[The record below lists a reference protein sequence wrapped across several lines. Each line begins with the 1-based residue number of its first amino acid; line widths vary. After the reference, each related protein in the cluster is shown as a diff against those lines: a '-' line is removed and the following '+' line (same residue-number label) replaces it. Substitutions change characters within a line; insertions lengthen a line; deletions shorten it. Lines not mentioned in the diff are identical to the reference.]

1 MTHLS
6 EYDSRTCLESNSDGS
21 RRIAGVKAFPYAVLI
36 LGWLLW
42 LAPFLL
48 LGVRSGTAKQVD
60 RRARWGII
68 LEAVAFSVLWQGRF
82 WERSPLPWQ
91 IGLSVVLLLLGA
103 LLSWTAKRAL
113 GRQWR
118 LDAGLNT
125 DHELIT
131 SGPYHVVRHP
141 IYTSMLCML
150 LGTGVMV
157 TPWWLISISLLL
169 FLIGTEIRVR
179 IEDQLLSSNFGEG
192 FRTYKQRVRSYVPL
206 LR

>member
-1 MTHLS
+1 
-6 EYDSRTCLESNSDGS
+6 
-21 RRIAGVKAFPYAVLI
+21 VKVLPYVVLI
-36 LGWLLW
+36 IGWLLW
-42 LAPFLL
+42 IAPFLL
-48 LGVRSGTAKQVD
+48 LGRGSGTAKQVD
-60 RRARWGII
+60 RRARWGMI

-82 WERSPLPWQ
+82 WERSPQSWQ
-91 IGLSVVLLLLGA
+91 IALSIGLLLLGS

-125 DHELIT
+125 DHELVK
-131 SGPYHVVRHP
+131 SGPYRIVRHP

-150 LGTGVMV
+150 LGTGVTMA
-157 TPWWLISISLLL
+157 PWWLISISLLL
-169 FLIGTEIRVR
+169 FVLGTEIRVR

-192 FRTYKQRVRSYVPL
+192 FSDYAQRVRAYVPF